1 MKFRKDLL
9 ISSGLYI
16 NEENAERHAN
26 WTELL
31 FDLIFVAAVS
41 QIALNL
47 SYSYDFQSF
56 IMLMPIFF
64 VIWWG
69 WVGHTFYLSRF
80 GTDDL
85 YNRFLTMLQMIVVAF
100 LTIYA
105 KNALDTTGFGFAIS
119 YAVLRFILVVE
130 YLVVGRNVPGAKSLS
145 NHYSIGFSIAAL
157 IWLISAFTPTP
168 WRFVLWGVAIIIDIL
183 TPLTARNLQLKLP
196 PHPTHLPE
204 RFGLFTIILIG
215 EAIVSIV
222 FAISNA
228 GPNPYTEIVGLF
240 GLIIAF
246 TIWWGYFEEAKGAE
260 GRVQESEE
268 DVKNYQLWLYSHFP
282 LLLGIVGVAAGIK
295 NLILLKSPLPLP
307 YDEVWLLCISLGI
320 ALLSLSGIF
329 LSAFD
334 WKTCLSKVLLKFRA
348 PYYLII
354 LLVISTGF
362 LGTLFAGWVILAL
375 LTLLCIFKIIFS
387 LREIPDQVCKI

>member
-9 ISSGLYI
+9 PKSGLYI
-16 NEENAERHAN
+16 NDEKADRHAN

-41 QIALNL
+41 QLALNL
-47 SYSYDFQSF
+47 SYSYDFLSF
-56 IMLMPIFF
+56 IMLIPIFF

-80 GTDDL
+80 GTDDFF
-85 YNRFLTMLQMIVVAF
+85 NRFLTMLQMIVVAF
-100 LTIYA
+100 LTINA
-105 KNALDTTGFGFAIS
+105 KNALGTGGSGFAIC
-119 YAVLRFILVVE
+119 YAILRFLLVFE
-130 YLVVGRNVPGAKSLS
+130 YLMVGRNIPPARSLS

-157 IWLISAFTPTP
+157 LWLISAFIPAP
-168 WRFVLWGVAIIIDIL
+168 WRFILWGVAIIIDIL
-183 TPLTARNLQLKLP
+183 TPLTARNLHLQLP

-215 EAIVSIV
+215 EAIISIV

-228 GPNPYTEIVGLF
+228 GLNLYTEFVGLL

-268 DVKNYQLWLYSHFP
+268 DVKNYQLWIYSHFP

-295 NLILLKSPLPLP
+295 NLIFLNSNLPLP
-307 YDEVWLLCISLGI
+307 SNEVWLLCFSLAI
-320 ALLSLSGIF
+320 ALISLSGIF
-329 LSAFD
+329 LSSFD
-334 WKTCLSKVLLKFRA
+334 WKTCISKFLLKFRA

-354 LLVISTGF
+354 ILVICTGF
-362 LGTLFAGWVILAL
+362 LGTLVAGWVVLAI
-375 LTLLCIFKIIFS
+375 LTLLCIIKIIFS